1 MAFLQLSGVSLAFGD
16 RALLKDCS
24 LFLKAGTKAAL
35 SGVNGS
41 GKSTLLSLLA
51 GRLEPDL
58 GERVL
63 EKDARVA
70 SLLQSGAL
78 RRGRSL
84 YDEAESAFDHSRLL
98 LEKAASYAAELENV
112 REDGARTA
120 ALLDARQRLIDTVE
134 KSDYYTRQKRITET
148 LCGLGFCPRD
158 FEMPCETF
166 SGGVQMRIA
175 LAKVLLESPDIL
187 LLDEPTNYLD
197 IEARAW
203 LQKYLHDFK
212 GAFLL
217 VSHDRYFL
225 DVTVN
230 EIYELF
236 QGKLRRYTGNYSVYQ
251 KTRAL
256 EMDALVERYKRQQEE
271 IRKSEDLIRRF
282 RFKASKAAMAQEH
295 IRKLETM
302 ERLELPPALSSIR
315 ISLPPPP
322 HSGKEALI
330 LRNLGKSYGA
340 RAILSGIDLTLAAGE
355 RLAVVGQNGAGKTT
369 LLRIIAG
376 ADSAFD
382 GELRYGT
389 GIVPAYF
396 NQDTAETVSGPESAL
411 QYLENRAPLDLI
423 PRLRDM
429 LGAFLFHGDDVYKA
443 LDVLSGG
450 EKARLALLALLLRPV
465 NLLVLD
471 EPTNHLDLM
480 AKDILRAA
488 LGAWPGTILF
498 VSHDRSFM
506 EELSTKTLE
515 LASGTHRLF
524 YGGYA
529 YYAEKKETEAPLSPV
544 AAPPS
549 AALTPPAA
557 TRRDARKKEEAA
569 QRRRKRAE
577 EELIVRIEALEADKV
592 ELERQLSLPEVY
604 CSGEKSAAAQKELAA
619 LCRRLEAEMAAW
631 AALGGTG

>member
-1 MAFLQLSGVSLAFGD
+1 MAFLQLTGVSLAFGS
-16 RALLKDCS
+16 RELLKDCS

-35 SGVNGS
+35 SGANGS

-51 GRLEPDL
+51 GRLEPDA

-70 SLLQSGAL
+70 YLPQSGAL
-78 RRGRSL
+78 RSGRTL
-84 YDEAESAFDHSRLL
+84 YDEAESAFDRVRRA
-98 LEKAASYAAELENV
+98 LEKAASF
-112 REDGARTA
+112 A
-120 ALLDARQRLIDTVE
+120 ALLEDARDDDTRCAALLEARQRLIDEAE
-134 KSDYYTRQKRITET
+134 KSDYYFRQKRIAET
-148 LCGLGFCPRD
+148 LGGLGFSESD
-158 FEMPCETF
+158 FARPCETF

-175 LAKVLLESPDIL
+175 LAKALLESPDIL

-203 LQKYLHDFK
+203 LQKFLHDFK
-212 GAFLL
+212 GAVLL

-225 DVTVN
+225 DVTVD

-236 QGKLRRYTGNYSVYQ
+236 QGKLRRYTGNYSDYQ

-256 EMDALVERYKRQQEE
+256 EMEALLERYKRQQEE
-271 IRKSEDLIRRF
+271 IRKSEELIRRF
-282 RFKASKAAMAQEH
+282 RFKASKAAMAQER

-302 ERLELPPALSSIR
+302 ERVEIPPALTPLR

-322 HSGKEALI
+322 HCGKEVLI
-330 LRNLGKSYGA
+330 VRNLGKSYGP
-340 RAILSGIDLTLAAGE
+340 RAIFSGLDLTLEAGE

-376 ADSAFD
+376 VDGAFD

-389 GIVPAYF
+389 GIAPAYF

-411 QYLENRAPLDLI
+411 QYLEDRAPLDLI

-443 LDVLSGG
+443 QDVLSGG

-471 EPTNHLDLM
+471 EPTNHLDLT
-480 AKDILRAA
+480 AKDVLRGA

-498 VSHDRSFM
+498 VSHDRAFL

-515 LASGTHRLF
+515 LAAGKSRLF

-529 YYAEKKETEAPLSPV
+529 YYAEKKEADEPLSR
-544 AAPPS
+544 APPPS
-549 AALTPPAA
+549 RPFAPPAA
-557 TRRDARKKEEAA
+557 VLREERKKEEAA
-569 QRRRKRAE
+569 QRRRQRTEAA
-577 EELIVRIEALEADKV
+577 LITRIEALEAEKA
-592 ELERQLSLPEVY
+592 ELERRLSLPEVY
-604 CSGEKSAAAQKELAA
+604 RSGEKSAAAQKELTE
-619 LCRRLEAEMAAW
+619 LCRRLEEETAAW
-631 AALGGTG
+631 AALEQ